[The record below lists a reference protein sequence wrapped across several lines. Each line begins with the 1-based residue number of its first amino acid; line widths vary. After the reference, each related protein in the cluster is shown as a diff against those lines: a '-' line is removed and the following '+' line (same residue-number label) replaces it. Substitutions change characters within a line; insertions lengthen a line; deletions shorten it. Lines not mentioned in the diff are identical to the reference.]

1 MRLFDF
7 DTIKVFVASSVGL
20 GNLLTEID
28 MILKVGISLAS
39 LVYIILKCRE
49 ILRGKDDR
57 VD

>member
-7 DTIKVFVASSVGL
+7 NDVKVFFASGSGL
-20 GNLLTEID
+20 GTWLTDFD
-28 MILKVGISLAS
+28 MILKIGISLAS

>member
-1 MRLFDF
+1 
-7 DTIKVFVASSVGL
+7 
-20 GNLLTEID
+20 
-28 MILKVGISLAS
+28 MILKIGISLAS